1 MESVEAPKSGD
12 HDDVTAASHVTAA
25 CDVTAAS
32 HVTAACDKA
41 AELPINSGE
50 ESKAES
56 VGELS

>member
-12 HDDVTAASHVTAA
+12 HDDVTAAS
-25 CDVTAAS
+25 D
-32 HVTAACDKA
+32 VTAACDKA